1 MNIFDKALNTIGLVR
16 KAASLALASAVSDV
30 DPFLL
35 WSQSRKVTIDKAMN
49 TYNGWV
55 YACVRSIGEE
65 IAKQRF
71 RLFQVNKDG
80 VHEEIF
86 DHEILDLLE
95 GVNPYQTG
103 YDLKY
108 LTAAHLELTGN
119 TYWLLD
125 GVKSETDKPKAI
137 FLLSPKYTSPIPAK
151 LPDFIKGYKYSING
165 ETQTFKPYEIL
176 HFKYPDPNDPYQGI
190 GTVQAIMD
198 WVQTDNFAN
207 DVNLNYFRNGARL
220 GGVLSSENAIT
231 DAQMKVL
238 RASFE
243 NLYKGAGNAY
253 RVAVLPKGVK
263 YDEASSTPKDMDFAN
278 MQSVMRDKILS
289 GFRVPKTILGSSESE
304 TNRATAETANYV
316 FAARTIKPKM
326 ELIVQQLNEFLVPR
340 FGDNLYLDFTDPVP
354 EDRAQR
360 IEEMKAATGQ
370 QAVISVNE
378 AREEYFGLD
387 GVDKGDSVMTDF
399 SKVPL
404 GAPKPKVA
412 KRFSKKNIEPE
423 KKPSTRFAK
432 NHKARKSISEEIAKR
447 LTDSLDT
454 QNKKL
459 EEMKTKKLKDI
470 TELSHEEY
478 AVFYKAFAI
487 RVGPYEKLQA
497 DRVRTFNDDQ
507 RKEVIKN
514 IQKLKGYKAISE
526 SDIFNKQECLSIM
539 IDFSSPIMRELYQE
553 EAKQAGSL
561 VGFDNFRMTP
571 EVKRSLDHSIELMAD
586 SYNETTLGLLK
597 DTIDQG
603 LSEGMSLPEL
613 TDKINAVYDYS
624 NEVRAQQVAQ
634 TEVFRIAND
643 STKEAW
649 KQSGV
654 VKSIKWYTAEDDSV
668 CDWCDSMNGKT
679 IDIEDNFFDK
689 GDEVTGTD
697 GSKLPITYDSVGNPP
712 LHVSCRCYTQPEDI
726 SIE

>member
-1 MNIFDKALNTIGLVR
+1 M
-16 KAASLALASAVSDV
+16 
-30 DPFLL
+30 
-35 WSQSRKVTIDKAMN
+35 
-49 TYNGWV
+49 
-55 YACVRSIGEE
+55 
-65 IAKQRF
+65 
-71 RLFQVNKDG
+71 
-80 VHEEIF
+80 
-86 DHEILDLLE
+86 
-95 GVNPYQTG
+95 
-103 YDLKY
+103 
-108 LTAAHLELTGN
+108 
-119 TYWLLD
+119 
-125 GVKSETDKPKAI
+125 
-137 FLLSPKYTSPIPAK
+137 
-151 LPDFIKGYKYSING
+151 
-165 ETQTFKPYEIL
+165 
-176 HFKYPDPNDPYQGI
+176 
-190 GTVQAIMD
+190 
-198 WVQTDNFAN
+198 
-207 DVNLNYFRNGARL
+207 
-220 GGVLSSENAIT
+220 
-231 DAQMKVL
+231 
-238 RASFE
+238 
-243 NLYKGAGNAY
+243 
-253 RVAVLPKGVK
+253 
-263 YDEASSTPKDMDFAN
+263 
-278 MQSVMRDKILS
+278 
-289 GFRVPKTILGSSESE
+289 
-304 TNRATAETANYV
+304 
-316 FAARTIKPKM
+316 
-326 ELIVQQLNEFLVPR
+326 
-340 FGDNLYLDFTDPVP
+340 
-354 EDRAQR
+354 
-360 IEEMKAATGQ
+360 
-370 QAVISVNE
+370 
-378 AREEYFGLD
+378 
-387 GVDKGDSVMTDF
+387 
-399 SKVPL
+399 
-404 GAPKPKVA
+404 
-412 KRFSKKNIEPE
+412 
-423 KKPSTRFAK
+423 
-432 NHKARKSISEEIAKR
+432 
-447 LTDSLDT
+447 
-454 QNKKL
+454 
-459 EEMKTKKLKDI
+459 
-470 TELSHEEY
+470 SHEEY

-526 SDIFNKQECLSIM
+526 SDIFNKQEWLSIM

>member
-1 MNIFDKALNTIGLVR
+1 
-16 KAASLALASAVSDV
+16 V
-30 DPFLL
+30 DPFLI
-35 WSQSRKVTIDKAMN
+35 WSQSRKITIDKAMN

-55 YACVRSIGEE
+55 YGCVRSIAEE

-71 RLFQVNKDG
+71 RLFQVNADG

-108 LTAAHLELTGN
+108 LTTSHLELAGN
-119 TYWLLD
+119 SYWLLD
-125 GVKSETDKPKAI
+125 GVKSETDIPKAI
-137 FLLSPKYTSPIPAK
+137 YLLSPKYISPMPAK
-151 LPDFIKGYKYSING
+151 LPDFIKGYRYMING
-165 ETQTFKPYEIL
+165 ETQIFKPYEIL

-198 WVQTDNFAN
+198 WIQTDNFAN

-220 GGVLSSENAIT
+220 GGVLSSDSAIT

-340 FGDNLYLDFTDPVP
+340 FGDNLYLDFSDPVP

-360 IEEMKAATGQ
+360 IEEMKAATAQ
-370 QAVISVNE
+370 QAVISINE

-387 GVDKGDSVMTDF
+387 GVDKGDNVMTDF

-404 GAPKPKVA
+404 GSVKPKVA

-423 KKPSTRFAK
+423 KRPSTRYAK
-432 NHKARKSISEEIAKR
+432 NHKARKSIAEEIAKQV
-447 LTDSLDT
+447 TESLAVG
-454 QNKKL
+454 NKKMS
-459 EEMKTKKLKDI
+459 EIKSKQKNITK
-470 TELSHEEY
+470 LSHDEY
-478 AVFYKAFAI
+478 EVVYKAFAS
-487 RVGPYEKLQA
+487 RVAPYEKLQA
-497 DRVRTFNDDQ
+497 DVVKQFNADQ
-507 RKEVIKN
+507 RKEVIAN
-514 IQKLKGYKAISE
+514 IEKIKSTKDSPKVE
-526 SDIFNKQECLSIM
+526 VFNKDKWVGVLIDLSTPVLG
-539 IDFSSPIMRELYQE
+539 DLYNTE
-553 EAKQAGSL
+553 GSEASALIGS
-561 VGFDNFRMTP
+561 GNFRITP
-571 EVKRSLDHSIELMAD
+571 EVQRAIDHSIELMSD
-586 SYNETTLGLLK
+586 SYNETTLSLIK
-597 DTIDQG
+597 DALTQAQTDG
-603 LSEGMSLPEL
+603 SSLAEL
-613 TDKINAVYDYS
+613 TDKINEIYDYS
-624 NEVRAQQVAQ
+624 DEVRAGQVAQ
-634 TEVFRIAND
+634 TETFRIAND

-654 VKSIKWYTAEDDSV
+654 VKSIKWYTAADEAV
-668 CDWCDSMNGKT
+668 CPWCDAMDGEI

-689 GDEVTGTD
+689 GDDATGTD
-697 GSKLPITYDSVGNPP
+697 GSSMPITYSDVGSPP